1 MEHPA
6 AAACLVFTVKRLQEM
21 QSLQWARN
29 TVLLLKKTNIF
40 NSFFF
45 LDGARSSSSSFNELL
60 DKEFQATGSTPPTSR
75 ESIQI
80 NRTQLSSGDE
90 IGLGLQLLLT
100 DVFVNARRRFV
111 RPHCKLIHHLL
122 FFCVSK
128 LIVLSQVVD
137 FILVYWQKRTSEV
150 EKCRFFS
157 PTHWLQLL
165 KCERSLLF
173 CIVVIWIYLCLLA
186 DLDQLKSVKILRRSP
201 GTWHGQKRTNTQAIE
216 RKKNQ
221 EINMEND
228 RQMPP

>member
-1 MEHPA
+1 MKSVWG
-6 AAACLVFTVKRLQEM
+6 CNYYWLT
-21 QSLQWARN
+21 SLLTREDDLFGRIVNWYV
-29 TVLLLKKTNIF
+29 TCSSSV
-40 NSFFF
+40 F
-45 LDGARSSSSSFNELL
+45 LDE
-60 DKEFQATGSTPPTSR
+60 SR
-75 ESIQI
+75 CSMSACWGNNLGDQI
-80 NRTQLSSGDE
+80 YKT
-90 IGLGLQLLLT
+90 
-100 DVFVNARRRFV
+100 A
-111 RPHCKLIHHLL
+111 
-122 FFCVSK
+122 K

-150 EKCRFFS
+150 EKCRFFF